1 MCIQTTRRELYLRE
15 CRLYVR
21 HTETGVER
29 RWKRWRRRRRWS
41 EYSVW
46 EGPLPQPDKYTII
59 YMLDPYLA
67 SYLSLPMDNF
77 ASTKVDAV

>member
-1 MCIQTTRRELYLRE
+1 M
-15 CRLYVR
+15 
-21 HTETGVER
+21 
-29 RWKRWRRRRRWS
+29 
-41 EYSVW
+41 
-46 EGPLPQPDKYTII
+46 PQPNKYTII